1 MIFNLK
7 DLIALAAGI
16 NPHVNVHMVLGGI
29 IALGLAERMDKK
41 ALQDEYLK
49 VLEKLAT
56 SSGNGDDEVAE
67 ALLNEWSR
75 KVEIV
80 FNSVR

>member
-41 ALQDEYLK
+41 ALQDEYMK
-49 VLEKLAT
+49 VLEKLAH
-56 SSGNGDDEVAE
+56 SSGNGDEEVAD
-67 ALLNEWSR
+67 ALINEWC
-75 KVEIV
+75 KKIECV
-80 FNSVR
+80 FNTVR

>member
-41 ALQDEYLK
+41 ALQDEYMK
-49 VLEKLAT
+49 VLEKLAH

>member
-49 VLEKLAT
+49 VLEKLAL